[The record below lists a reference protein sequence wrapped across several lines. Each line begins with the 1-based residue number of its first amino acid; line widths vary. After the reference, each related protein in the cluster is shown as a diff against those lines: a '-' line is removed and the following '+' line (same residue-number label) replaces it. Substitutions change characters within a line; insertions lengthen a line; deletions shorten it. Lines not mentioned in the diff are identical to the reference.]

1 MSVNFA
7 LIVSISLSFS
17 PINHFCLPL
26 SSSTLANSVV
36 NFLACSAISP
46 EFSLLTPINPNPAD
60 VTRCFAASPSKTVTL
75 VFNFAISSTA
85 ANNNARLTPSSVSR
99 IFATASDDTSSCK
112 PGTKLLNPA
121 FSANI
126 VSFSI
131 KCCATICRT
140 FSSS

>member
-1 MSVNFA
+1 MNLP

-46 EFSLLTPINPNPAD
+46 ECSLAFTPINPNPAE
-60 VTRCFAASPSKTVTL
+60 VTRCFAASPSNTVTL

-85 ANNNARLTPSSVSR
+85 ANNSARLTPSSVSR
-99 IFATASDDTSSCK
+99 IFATCSDDTSSCK